1 MDINQDGVKF
11 NSNIISTDLSNIK
24 AIDWF
29 GKLNLNAVTDLE
41 REYVDKLLT
50 TISLNGVQESVTFTD
65 TRLVFVA
72 TKILIN
78 HSMSQVLL
86 SEYGMEEYLIYSA
99 YLTSFY
105 DSSVDGIE
113 DMRLFVVSMIGNMSS
128 SQGLSVE
135 EKQKMVS
142 LANSLL
148 GKVDNEDLYK
158 RTPDFVIT
166 ALQMA
171 SKMEVGEVVA
181 PIENKDIQDAGLED
195 REPETKVESGEGES
209 QVKELQD
216 AIETFQ
222 FLIEAG
228 ASEEEAKELQEA
240 IETFQFLIET
250 LSASEETPPEPV
262 KEEQEDLRDTLK
274 KLGLTIMEQ
283 QVMEAFIKSLYAEPG
298 FSDVDAN
305 DLSDATNIT
314 RKQIR
319 GVLASL
325 TKKGLIAI
333 DTSGEYQII
342 YLDRDYWYLHPEW
355 KNQLDDYAKGG
366 TLDKKAT
373 YVPKRDIAEVEVEKN
388 GKTKFVDG
396 ADLLDGVYVK
406 KSKYAKGGSAGQV
419 SYTILDDTGDEV
431 VENADEE
438 AIILF
443 ANTMFYYD
451 AMDTGEEQIETLAE
465 AMSALK
471 SMDYSIKTSK
481 KK

>member
-1 MDINQDGVKF
+1 MNTINL
-11 NSNIISTDLSNIK
+11 DLANIK
-24 AIDWF
+24 ASEWF
-29 GKLNLNAVTDLE
+29 GKINTSAVSESE

-50 TISLNGVQESVTFTD
+50 KIALNNVEDSVTFSD
-65 TRLVFVA
+65 SRLVFIA
-72 TKILIN
+72 SKMLIAYGDKE
-78 HSMSQVLL
+78 VLL
-86 SEYGMEEYLIYSA
+86 NEYGVDEFFIYLS
-99 YLTSFY
+99 YLKSFY
-105 DSSVDGIE
+105 DENNDVRDQLVKYVTIWISYLVSETPLTKEEAEKMNALSIE
-113 DMRLFVVSMIGNMSS
+113 VF
-128 SQGLSVE
+128 
-135 EKQKMVS
+135 
-142 LANSLL
+142 SLL
-148 GKVDNEDLYK
+148 SFENSAAQSIVPK
-158 RTPDFVIT
+158 FVI
-166 ALQMA
+166 A
-171 SKMEVGEVVA
+171 SLVQASQMEVNEVVE
-181 PIENKDIQDAGLED
+181 PIENKDIQDTDLQD
-195 REPETKVESGEGES
+195 REPEVKGEGES

-250 LSASEETPPEPV
+250 LSESEETPAEPV

-319 GVLASL
+319 GDLASL
-325 TKKGLIAI
+325 TKKGIIAI

-465 AMSALK
+465 AISALK
-471 SMDYSIKTSK
+471 SMDYSVKTNK